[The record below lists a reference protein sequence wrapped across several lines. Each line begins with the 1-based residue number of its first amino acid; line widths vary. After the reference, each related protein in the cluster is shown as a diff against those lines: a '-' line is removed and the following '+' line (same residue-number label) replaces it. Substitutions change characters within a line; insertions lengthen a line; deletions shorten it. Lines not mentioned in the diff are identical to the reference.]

1 MNLQEAV
8 QKWNELGINRAEF
21 EFDCGGDSMNDTT
34 INFYD
39 TQDKIIINDDLAD
52 YFDDQV
58 YKNVTFY
65 EASDGHYQ
73 GERGVVHIELD
84 NESEDETEHSFIY
97 TKNAESEFNE
107 QFTQTIYIDLTD
119 EQATFI
125 TKNVSNIN
133 GGDSDRTTFNFSR
146 DFIMTD
152 NDEKVM
158 AELTELIDNTACEYE
173 FENAE
178 GEALDWYSYTTNRDS
193 DELTIDEGKLKL
205 EVSRTFVVYT
215 ESED

>member
-8 QKWNELGINRAEF
+8 NKWKELSINRAEF

-34 INFYD
+34 LNFYD
-39 TQDKIIINDDLAD
+39 KKDKIIINDDLAD

-58 YKNVTFY
+58 YKEVNFY

-84 NESEDETEHSFIY
+84 SESDNVDEHSFTY
-97 TKNAESEFNE
+97 SKSAESEFNE
-107 QFTQTIYIDLTD
+107 QYTETIYIDLTD

-125 TKNVSNIN
+125 AKNVSNIN
-133 GGDSDRTTFNFSR
+133 GGESEQATFNFSR
-146 DFIMTD
+146 DFIMVD
-152 NDEKVM
+152 RDDEVM

-178 GEALDWYSYTTNRDS
+178 GEQLDWYSYTTNRDE

-205 EVSRTFVVYT
+205 VVSRTFVVYT
-215 ESED
+215 QSDD

>member
-8 QKWNELGINRAEF
+8 QKWKELGINNAEF
-21 EFDCGGDSMNDTT
+21 EFDCGGDSMNETT
-34 INFYD
+34 LNFYD
-39 TQDKIIINDDLAD
+39 KKGKVIENSDLET
-52 YFDDQV
+52 YFDSQV
-58 YKNVTFY
+58 YKNVNFY
-65 EASDGHYQ
+65 EASDGHYI

-84 NESEDETEHSFIY
+84 NESKDEAEHSFTY
-97 TKNAESEFNE
+97 SKSAEAEYNE
-107 QFTQTIYIDLTD
+107 QYTETIYIDLTD

-133 GGDSDRTTFNFSR
+133 GGEGDVTTLNFSR

-152 NDEKVM
+152 KDEEIM
-158 AELTELIDNTACEYE
+158 AELTTLIENTATEYE

-178 GEALDWYSYTTNRDS
+178 GEQLDWFSYTTNRDS

-205 EVSRTFVVYT
+205 DISRTFVVYS
-215 ESED
+215 ESD

>member
-8 QKWNELGINRAEF
+8 NKWKELSINRAEF

-34 INFYD
+34 LNFYD
-39 TQDKIIINDDLAD
+39 KKDKIIINDDLAD

-58 YKNVTFY
+58 YKEVNFY

-84 NESEDETEHSFIY
+84 NESDNVDEHSFTY
-97 TKNAESEFNE
+97 TKSAESEFNE
-107 QFTQTIYIDLTD
+107 QYTETIYIDLTD

-125 TKNVSNIN
+125 AKNVSNIN
-133 GGDSDRTTFNFSR
+133 GGEGDMATFNFSR
-146 DFIMTD
+146 DFIMVD
-152 NDEKVM
+152 RDDEIMV
-158 AELTELIDNTACEYE
+158 ELTELIDNTACEYE

-178 GEALDWYSYTTNRDS
+178 GEQLDWYSYTTNS
-193 DELTIDEGKLKL
+193 DENELTIDEGKLKL
-205 EVSRTFVVYT
+205 VVSRTFVVYT
-215 ESED
+215 ESDD

>member
-8 QKWNELGINRAEF
+8 QKWKELGINNAEF
-21 EFDCGGDSMNDTT
+21 EFDCGGDSMNETT

-39 TQDKIIINDDLAD
+39 KKGKVIENSDLET
-52 YFDDQV
+52 YFDSQV
-58 YKNVTFY
+58 YKNVNFY
-65 EASDGHYQ
+65 EASDGHYI

-84 NESEDETEHSFIY
+84 NESKDEAEHSFTY
-97 TKNAESEFNE
+97 SKSAEAEYNE
-107 QFTQTIYIDLTD
+107 QYTETIYIDLTD

-133 GGDSDRTTFNFSR
+133 GGEGDVTTLNFSR

-152 NDEKVM
+152 KDEEIM
-158 AELTELIDNTACEYE
+158 AELTTLIENTATEYE

-178 GEALDWYSYTTNRDS
+178 GEQLDWFSYTTNRDS

-205 EVSRTFVVYT
+205 DISRTFVVYS
-215 ESED
+215 ESD

>member
-8 QKWNELGINRAEF
+8 QKWKELGINRAEF
-21 EFDCGGDSMNDTT
+21 GFDCGGDSMNETT

-39 TQDKIIINDDLAD
+39 KKDIIIINDDLET
-52 YFDDQV
+52 YFDNEV
-58 YKNVTFY
+58 YKNVNFY

-84 NESEDETEHSFIY
+84 NESEDETEHSFTY
-97 TKNAESEFNE
+97 TKSAESEFNE
-107 QFTQTIYIDLTD
+107 QFTENVYIDLTD

-125 TKNVSNIN
+125 AKNVSNIN
-133 GGDSDRTTFNFSR
+133 GGESEQATFNFSR

-152 NDEKVM
+152 RDDEIMV
-158 AELTELIDNTACEYE
+158 ELTELIDNTACEYE

-178 GEALDWYSYTTNRDS
+178 GEALDWYSYTTNRDE

-205 EVSRTFVVYT
+205 VVSRTFVVYT
-215 ESED
+215 QSDD

>member
-8 QKWNELGINRAEF
+8 NKWNELGINRAEF

-39 TQDKIIINDDLAD
+39 KKDKIIINDDLAD

-58 YKNVTFY
+58 YKNVNFY

-84 NESEDETEHSFIY
+84 NESEDEHSFTY
-97 TKNAESEFNE
+97 TKSAESEFNE
-107 QFTQTIYIDLTD
+107 QFTETIYIDLTD

-133 GGDSDRTTFNFSR
+133 GGESDRATFNFSR

-152 NDEKVM
+152 RDDEIMV
-158 AELTELIDNTACEYE
+158 ELTELIDNTACEYD

-178 GEALDWYSYTTNRDS
+178 GEQLDWYSYTTNRDEN
-193 DELTIDEGKLKL
+193 ELTIDEGKLKL
-205 EVSRTFVVYT
+205 VVSRTFVVYT
-215 ESED
+215 QSDD